1 MKDCGLGEEAPPHP
15 GPGKMRTLSTA
26 AVLSSSLA
34 SPALDP
40 APGPAP
46 DPGHT
51 PATPEGEQLVGVVQ
65 GDTKLTAKEEGRQKL
80 SPIKVSTKYRLS
92 LNIILVG
99 RY

>member
-1 MKDCGLGEEAPPHP
+1 MKDCGLGEEEAPPQP
-15 GPGKMRTLSTA
+15 GPGKQRTLSTA

-51 PATPEGEQLVGVVQ
+51 PATPEGEQLLARVAQ
-65 GDTKLTAKEEGRQKL
+65 GDTKLRAKEEGRQNL
-80 SPIKVSTKYRLS
+80 SPLKVSTKYR
-92 LNIILVG
+92 
-99 RY
+99 

>member
-1 MKDCGLGEEAPPHP
+1 MKDCGLGGEDALPQPA
-15 GPGKMRTLSTA
+15 PGKQRTLSTA

-46 DPGHT
+46 APGHT
-51 PATPEGEQLVGVVQ
+51 PATPEGEQLAGRVAQ

-80 SPIKVSTKYRLS
+80 SPIKVSTKYR
-92 LNIILVG
+92 
-99 RY
+99 